1 MSVQSIRATQEPS
14 RLGIAFITALVL
26 HGAALMAVTLW
37 PSDTTDAPG
46 EQEITIDLA
55 PAMEE
60 IVSAAPAEISTQ
72 AAPPLE
78 ESPPAEPPDT
88 AEIVPPEE
96 AVQDQP
102 QELAEV
108 AEPEPATEA
117 VTVEALPAE
126 PETETEA
133 VVALPPP
140 EAVVAKP
147 LEERPAPKPEPKPA
161 KKPPPKPVERKP
173 PPRRTVAQQPQP
185 PSEARQGQASAS
197 RENMSGSAASS
208 DPDAMRRYRATL
220 YAAVKNR
227 LRYPATAERQ
237 GVSGTAEIRF
247 TLDRSGQVINASLV
261 RSSGNPLLDQAALAT
276 ARPGS
281 SLPAAPASI
290 SQQQFTVVAPLRFDQ
305 R

>member
-1 MSVQSIRATQEPS
+1 MSVQTLRPTQEPN
-14 RLGIAFITALVL
+14 RLGIAFLTALVL
-26 HGAALMAVTLW
+26 HGAALLAVTFW
-37 PSDTTDAPG
+37 PSKQTDAPG

-60 IVSAAPAEISTQ
+60 IVSVAPAAVQ
-72 AAPPLE
+72 AQEAPPVETEPLPVEQETIE
-78 ESPPAEPPDT
+78 EQ
-88 AEIVPPEE
+88 PPEE
-96 AVQDQP
+96 VVEAQP
-102 QELAEV
+102 QDV
-108 AEPEPATEA
+108 AEAVPVEAEA
-117 VTVEALPAE
+117 VEQEVDQA
-126 PETETEA
+126 EA
-133 VVALPPP
+133 VILPPP
-140 EAVVAKP
+140 ATVVAKP
-147 LEERPAPKPEPKPA
+147 LEDKPAPKPE

-173 PPRRTVAQQPQP
+173 PPRRAVAQPPQP

-197 RENMSGSAASS
+197 RENMSGSAASA
-208 DPDAMRRYRATL
+208 DPNVLNRYRASL

-237 GVSGTAEIRF
+237 GISGTAQIRF
-247 TLDRSGQVINASLV
+247 TLDRSGQVISASLV

-290 SQQQFTVVAPLRFDQ
+290 PQQQFTVTAPLRFDP

>member
-14 RLGIAFITALVL
+14 RLGIAFITALIL

-60 IVSAAPAEISTQ
+60 IVSAAPAEISAQ

-102 QELAEV
+102 QEVAEV
-108 AEPEPATEA
+108 AEPEPAMEA
-117 VTVEALPAE
+117 ITVEALPAE
-126 PETETEA
+126 PEAETEA

-147 LEERPAPKPEPKPA
+147 LDERPAPKPEPKPA

-197 RENMSGSAASS
+197 RENMSGAAASA
-208 DPDAMRRYRATL
+208 DPVARSRYFSELRAAL
-220 YAAVKNR
+220 RSR
-227 LRYPATAERQ
+227 LRIPDTLRSRDFSGIAT
-237 GVSGTAEIRF
+237 VRF
-247 TLDRSGQVINASLV
+247 TINPSGQIISSSLV
-261 RSSGNPLLDQAALAT
+261 RSSGNPAADQAALAA

-281 SLPAAPASI
+281 PLPSAPNVVPERT
-290 SQQQFTVVAPLRFDQ
+290 FTIPLGINIR
-305 R
+305 